1 MSTRCPPETMKKLVN
16 ALVDVS
22 DWRTLG
28 IQLEVDY
35 FTLDRI
41 ERENPKMV
49 DRMSQMLYTWILKKP
64 DATWEHIVT
73 ALREMNLNSIAKNI
87 EAEYCYSTR
96 ELKPQHSDVS
106 PRTSTTPLVPATQS
120 LPPPLVTSPG
130 GSPTLPESIPL
141 IADSPEGPPTSL
153 LAVHEAATQTMPPP
167 LVADSQVSLPV
178 ATTTPL
184 VCTSTPPIV
193 NSQISTPP
201 LVPTSEGMATLMDTE
216 DRLQVVEKETSELD
230 RKFRNLAL
238 RAGKYLTKKEST
250 PGFLSEFR
258 INLVLLPISQRQQ
271 HLRFFETN
279 RRDILSAT
287 SVEEIFFTL
296 GCYWNWWN
304 YSLLQHIIDSF
315 GSQQLKDD
323 LRCYLEDLKRFQL
336 KTAFKDFICA
346 CHSYL
351 GVPPEFSEVRT
362 RMKGDWLTYTVYH
375 IREINQELVESSSL
389 ETFFVGVSHSSIV
402 LIWAVPSTA
411 VHILAAAI
419 DEEFLQSNEIE
430 SIMIDGNDL
439 SSYQSQGRQLQTPSR
454 PVVSTCDVML
464 VGLDSSPF

>member
-28 IQLEVDY
+28 IQLKVD
-35 FTLDRI
+35 FSTLNAI
-41 ERENPKMV
+41 ERDYPKVV
-49 DRMSQMLYTWILKKP
+49 DRKYQMLYKWILNKP
-64 DATWEHIVT
+64 SATWEDIVT

-87 EAEYCYSTR
+87 EAEYCYSTQ
-96 ELKPQHSDVS
+96 EQKPQHSDVS
-106 PRTSTTPLVPATQS
+106 PPSSTTPLVPATQS
-120 LPPPLVTSPG
+120 IPSPLVTSPRDT
-130 GSPTLPESIPL
+130 PTLPESIPL

-153 LAVHEAATQTMPPP
+153 LAVNEAATQSMPPP
-167 LVADSQVSLPV
+167 LVADSQISLPV

-193 NSQISTPP
+193 NSQLSTPP
-201 LVPTSEGMATLMDTE
+201 LVPTSEGMDTLMDTE

-258 INLVLLPISQRQQ
+258 INLVLLPVSQRQQ

-287 SVEEIFFTL
+287 SVEEIFFIL

-323 LRCYLEDLKRFQL
+323 LRCYLEDLKRFQE
-336 KTAFKDFICA
+336 KTAFKDFIRA

-411 VHILAAAI
+411 VHVLAAAI

-430 SIMIDGNDL
+430 SVMIDGNDL

-454 PVVSTCDVML
+454 PVVSMCDVML
-464 VGLDSSPF
+464 VG